1 MPQYIVMPALSPN
14 MTEGKVARWLKSEGE
29 AVRAGEVIAE
39 IETDKAT
46 LEYEAPSAGTLGR
59 VLVPAGGDAVA
70 VDAPIAILLAEGEPA
85 AALPDATPAPAAR
98 AAAPKVAAVVARGS
112 TGAAARVFATPIARR
127 LAREQGLPLSS
138 IVGSGPNGRIVKHD
152 VLRAADTA
160 PARPVGVTPAAPAA
174 PRAVQPPLAG
184 TSIPHTAMRRVIAR
198 RLTEAKQT
206 IPHYYL
212 TIDVELDA
220 ALELRKRLNARPG
233 ADYAITVNDFVVKAV
248 AAALRQVPAAN
259 AVWTEEAI
267 VRLAAADVAVAVAT
281 EAGLLTPVVRDA
293 DRKSVPVISNELRDL
308 AARARAGKL
317 RPDEYQG
324 GSFTVSN
331 LGMHGIREFAAILNP
346 PQSGILAVGVA
357 EPRPVVRDGAIVVRT
372 MMTCTLSADHRTV
385 DGAVGAAFLGAFKAS
400 LEDPL
405 VLFL

>member
-46 LEYEAPSAGTLGR
+46 LEYEAPTAGTLGK
-59 VLVPAGGDAVA
+59 VLVPAGSEAVA
-70 VDAPIAILLAEGEPA
+70 VNAPIAVLLADGESA
-85 AALPDATPAPAAR
+85 AAPLADAPAA
-98 AAAPKVAAVVARGS
+98 
-112 TGAAARVFATPIARR
+112 TRVFATPVARR
-127 LAREQGLPLSS
+127 LAREEGLALAS
-138 IVGSGPNGRIVKHD
+138 IAGSGPNGRIVKHD
-152 VLRAADTA
+152 VLRAVGAG
-160 PARPVGVTPAAPAA
+160 PARPVNVVAAGLAPASGQTPAAAPAS
-174 PRAVQPPLAG
+174 PRPPTPAG

-198 RLTEAKQT
+198 RLTEAKQA

-212 TIDVELDA
+212 TLDVELDV
-220 ALELRKRLNARPG
+220 ALDLRRRLNARPG
-233 ADYAITVNDFVVKAV
+233 ADYAITVTDFVVKAV

-259 AVWTEEAI
+259 AVWTDEAI
-267 VRLAAADVAVAVAT
+267 VRLATVDVAVAVAT
-281 EAGLLTPVVRDA
+281 DAGLLTPVVRDA
-293 DRKSVPVISNELRDL
+293 DRKSVAVISNELRDL

-317 RPDEYQG
+317 RPEEYQG
-324 GSFTVSN
+324 GSFTISN

-346 PQSGILAVGVA
+346 PQSGILAVGAA
-357 EPRPVVRDGAIVVRT
+357 EPRPVVRDGAVVVRT

-385 DGAVGAAFLGAFKAS
+385 DGAVGAAFLGSFKSS